1 MKNRLLMLAMIA
13 ILAVVPSAC
22 ADAII
27 IDHTCTDLSEIPD
40 EWISQ
45 SKAMFNMSYGHT
57 SHGSQIVSGMNN
69 IKNPAGSLYW
79 WDHDGTQGGL
89 SLHNSMPSGDLGN
102 PDRYTW
108 AARTRTM
115 LDDSNNDRNVVMWSW
130 CGQADTTEAN
140 MQIYLDLMSG
150 LVADYPNVIF
160 VYMTGHLTGSGE
172 AGRLNQR
179 NNQIR
184 AHCIAHNSVL
194 FDFADIESFD
204 PDGNYFLDRGAT
216 DSCNYDGG
224 NWADEWCAAHPGECV
239 SCSCAHSHCL
249 NCQQKGKAFWW
260 MMARLAGWDGG
271 NGGDGA
277 YDGTTHVN
285 VSGWWTN
292 PAQFNASSTPI
303 QAAIDGAKDCD
314 TVHVHAG
321 AYTENVD
328 VNKRLTLEG
337 ENAGVVAVTA
347 ADSGDHVFEVTANYV
362 NISGF
367 TATGAAGEM
376 NAGIYLQYVEH
387 CNISDNNATNNHD
400 GIHLCLSN
408 NNVIYHNSLIA
419 NTNHNAYDNSGTNTW
434 DSGSAGNYY
443 SDYTGTDSDG
453 NGIGDT
459 PYQIPGGSNMDYYP
473 LMEPW
478 HEHETET
485 HGDVTGD
492 GNVNIGDAVLLFNWV
507 SFPNER
513 ETTYALTRADNADV
527 TGNGV
532 VNIGDA
538 VLLFNWVSFP
548 NERGTTYVLK

>member
-1 MKNRLLMLAMIA
+1 
-13 ILAVVPSAC
+13 
-22 ADAII
+22 
-27 IDHTCTDLSEIPD
+27 
-40 EWISQ
+40 
-45 SKAMFNMSYGHT
+45 
-57 SHGSQIVSGMNN
+57 
-69 IKNPAGSLYW
+69 
-79 WDHDGTQGGL
+79 
-89 SLHNSMPSGDLGN
+89 
-102 PDRYTW
+102 
-108 AARTRTM
+108 
-115 LDDSNNDRNVVMWSW
+115 
-130 CGQADTTEAN
+130 
-140 MQIYLDLMSG
+140 
-150 LVADYPNVIF
+150 
-160 VYMTGHLTGSGE
+160 
-172 AGRLNQR
+172 
-179 NNQIR
+179 
-184 AHCIAHNSVL
+184 
-194 FDFADIESFD
+194 
-204 PDGNYFLDRGAT
+204 
-216 DSCNYDGG
+216 
-224 NWADEWCAAHPGECV
+224 
-239 SCSCAHSHCL
+239 
-249 NCQQKGKAFWW
+249 
-260 MMARLAGWDGG
+260 
-271 NGGDGA
+271 
-277 YDGTTHVN
+277 
-285 VSGWWTN
+285 
-292 PAQFNASSTPI
+292 
-303 QAAIDGAKDCD
+303 
-314 TVHVHAG
+314 
-321 AYTENVD
+321 
-328 VNKRLTLEG
+328 
-337 ENAGVVAVTA
+337 
-347 ADSGDHVFEVTANYV
+347 
-362 NISGF
+362 
-367 TATGAAGEM
+367 M